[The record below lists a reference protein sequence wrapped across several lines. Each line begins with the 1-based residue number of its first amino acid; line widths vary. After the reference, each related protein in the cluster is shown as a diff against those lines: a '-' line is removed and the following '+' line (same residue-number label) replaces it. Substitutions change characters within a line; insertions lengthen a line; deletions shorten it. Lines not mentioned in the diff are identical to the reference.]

1 MKRRTIL
8 TLSAPRAWPDAEMKN
23 RHVEFREQADD
34 VNGERERE
42 REFNIVFSVGERVG
56 GWWYSVR
63 EAWRASHMPSFCF
76 LPSSHTFPCLASK
89 CKEKKSYIHF
99 MPYCS
104 AATILTFYT
113 TQDGCGMDVGTE
125 QDSHADGRCCV
136 TCLSFLWHGGLNP
149 VACTMFRGKKNQCFG
164 NVFKRSAVCKFKKKT
179 WDIKQSK
186 L

>member
-8 TLSAPRAWPDAEMKN
+8 TLSALRAWPDAEMKN

-42 REFNIVFSVGERVG
+42 RIQYCIQCGRTCGWLMIHRERG
-56 GWWYSVR
+56 LTSQPH
-63 EAWRASHMPSFCF
+63 AKLLFPPKLSHLSMPSIQVQRKKK
-76 LPSSHTFPCLASK
+76 LHT
-89 CKEKKSYIHF
+89 HF

-149 VACTMFRGKKNQCFG
+149 VACTMFRGNKNQCFG
-164 NVFKRSAVCKFKKKT
+164 NVFKRSAVCKFKKNLE
-179 WDIKQSK
+179 I
-186 L
+186 